1 MGAGN
6 PRRSGLAML
15 MRNLSLSFALLG
27 LLGCPAK
34 TPAPVAPAVPPAP
47 AAPAAPQAPLELT
60 RPTAPTTEGPQTVLT
75 GAQLALLTGAR
86 IIATGTLVRGDYP
99 TGGHGTALLLD
110 AGAKLWVATDGVPE
124 GWESM
129 LDKRLTLTGTLVQ
142 GPTAG
147 GQRIKIPFL
156 DSPEPP
162 VLAEQGDAPL

>member
-1 MGAGN
+1 
-6 PRRSGLAML
+6 
-15 MRNLSLSFALLG
+15 MRNLSLSIVLVG

-34 TPAPVAPAVPPAP
+34 SPAPVAPATPTAP
-47 AAPAAPQAPLELT
+47 AVPQSPPELA

-99 TGGHGTALLLD
+99 TGGNGTALLLD
-110 AGAKLWVATDGVPE
+110 AGAKLWVASEGVPE
-124 GWESM
+124 GWESL

-162 VLAEQGDAPL
+162 VLADEGDAPL